1 MTLGPCGIWRWFAG
15 FATLPAMK
23 AYVGTDRLANPHAAA
38 AAQMTSDARHVQQA
52 LAATRVPSGPG
63 QPHSRG
69 YGKDR

>member
-1 MTLGPCGIWRWFAG
+1 
-15 FATLPAMK
+15 MK